1 MNLEIITPD
10 KKLFSGEIKSVI
22 VPGSEGSL
30 GILDRHAPMVAS
42 LKEGKCKVTEV
53 SNAVHEFEIKGG
65 VVEVSHNKV
74 IILAE

>member
-1 MNLEIITPD
+1 MKLEIITPD

-30 GILDRHAPMVAS
+30 GILNRHAPMVAS
-42 LKEGKCKVTEV
+42 LKSGKCKVTDV
-53 SNAVHEFEIKGG
+53 SNAVQEFEIKGG
-65 VVEVSHNKV
+65 VVEVSNNKV